1 MDEEVAARPC
11 KRAIEPDFE
20 EQGEID
26 RDPVYVFRLC
36 ARDHVRSDPTQSG
49 TRNEIAIVYPYPYQR
64 RDAVYIVVRATLS
77 PFLYRPNETRV
88 APSHENVCVHRNFSS
103 ASFYM
108 QRRH

>member
-1 MDEEVAARPC
+1 MDEEVAVRPPARSLARPPAQLSERTRARA
-11 KRAIEPDFE
+11 RAIEPDFE

-64 RDAVYIVVRATLS
+64 RDVVYIV
-77 PFLYRPNETRV
+77 
-88 APSHENVCVHRNFSS
+88 HRQRYPH
-103 ASFYM
+103 FYAV
-108 QRRH
+108 